1 MEDGR
6 GIGLLQSLPE
16 QQEDVAW
23 IDERVG
29 VGDGRVRGRN
39 ADTFIGTDNP
49 EAFTIQSL
57 EYFYFDRD
65 IRTCVS
71 MCTVRLFISG
81 FYFT

>member
-16 QQEDVAW
+16 RQEDVAW
-23 IDERVG
+23 IDERRS
-29 VGDGRVRGRN
+29 VGDGKVEGKN

-49 EAFTIQSL
+49 EAPTIWSL
-57 EYFYFDRD
+57 WYFYFDRD

-71 MCTVRLFISG
+71 TLCAQLDFLFNS
-81 FYFT
+81 T